1 MGFGLGLDFGGLR
14 DGLCWASVR
23 SSLKSGI
30 IAPMG
35 GKREAHLGG
44 RGVAQESAGDAIKGR
59 CCASSAWYHFHPRT
73 FGVNANDEGS
83 SHEDALC
90 SFVRGL
96 ALDFSNL
103 RSCSNNLPESPVSSV

>member
-96 ALDFSNL
+96 ALDFPNL
-103 RSCSNNLPESPVSSV
+103 RSCPNNLPDTPVSSV